1 MSVDKILNEAL
12 VFMPIFEYVC
22 KECDHEF
29 EAIVQGTHKA
39 RCPKCESRKLEQQIS
54 RFGVSGAKPAS
65 VGADSGAGAC
75 GS

>member
-29 EAIVQGTHKA
+29 EAIVQGAAKA

-54 RFGVSGAKPAS
+54 RFGVSGAKAS
-65 VGADSGAGAC
+65 SAGESSGAAAC